1 MILLINNGKPNM
13 EDLHYIKYI
22 RNVLKKNNIDFI
34 ETKKIEDI
42 SLKTNK
48 KIKGIIISGSP
59 LKLSEPLLLEEYG
72 YIFHYLLHLPNIP
85 VLGIC
90 FGCQLLSMICS
101 GFQLENQK
109 KYICDIQPVR
119 TDNSHPLFQQNISQ
133 NTLHFCTFKTPSSRA
148 DLNGEKCTGCA
159 FEMRN
164 GVNQFQFCFSDLI
177 ISNKKMKNVREIA
190 WFHYKNKKT
199 PCAFE
204 FPNHKYG
211 ILFHPEYLEE
221 TNYILLNFYQICLSI

>member
-1 MILLINNGKPNM
+1 MILLINNAKPNM
-13 EDLHYIKYI
+13 ADLHYIKYI

-34 ETKKIEDI
+34 ETKKIENI

-48 KIKGIIISGSP
+48 KIKGIIISGSA

-72 YIFHYLLHLPNIP
+72 YILHYLLYFSNLP

-109 KYICDIQPVR
+109 KYICDTLHVR

-133 NTLHFCTFKTPSSRA
+133 KQLNEFK
-148 DLNGEKCTGCA
+148 
-159 FEMRN
+159 
-164 GVNQFQFCFSDLI
+164 FCFSDLI
-177 ISNKKMKNVREIA
+177 IPNKKMKNVREIA
-190 WFHYKNKKT
+190 WFDYKNKKT

-204 FPNHKYG
+204 FANHKYG
-211 ILFHPEYLEE
+211 TLFHPEYLED
-221 TNYILLNFYQICLSI
+221 TNFVLLNFYHICLSI